1 MCKTV
6 IVILAL
12 FAASP
17 APACTFGGPCGDQS
31 PYDRLFQHDSDSDS
45 NLGWSNEGDV
55 PPSYSGGSRDSGFSY
70 RAPSY
75 GSHHSDDD
83 DE

>member
-45 NLGWSNEGDV
+45 NLGWSNEGPA
-55 PPSYSGGSRDSGFSY
+55 PPSYSLAAQGRRLQLSRAGL
-70 RAPSY
+70 RQPSFRR
-75 GSHHSDDD
+75 
-83 DE
+83 